1 MKVSIISVVAG
12 GAALAGALAI
22 SACSTLEVDSAGSPP
37 VPRTQPGSHTEI
49 AYVLQKGKWHQ
60 LRIDMVA
67 KGPRLNSDGD
77 AYHLHLRSVASVWQF
92 NRRTGDYDIR
102 LSPHE
107 SPSAEQGMRF
117 SFYRGPTV
125 DRLQMSPGNGGGGGG
140 AAGWPEHNFT
150 EIELKVVGGFE
161 SVQGVEVED
170 ASEGIVFLGVEF
182 VRGFFEE
189 TSGLTALDEM
199 LGDAV
204 EVLLKRL
211 PHGFHF
217 ECLQFAQMLLV
228 FPHRHRGF
236 VAGCGENP
244 SLERAVPE

>member
-150 EIELKVVGGFE
+150 EIELKVDPTPGAN
-161 SVQGVEVED
+161 GVVTE
-170 ASEGIVFLGVEF
+170 
-182 VRGFFEE
+182 
-189 TSGLTALDEM
+189 DEM
-199 LGDAV
+199 EFRAIGTVVVKPVKRDRRAGVLPLRLSVERRWRA
-204 EVLLKRL
+204 EVLPGRKAR
-211 PHGFHF
+211 FT
-217 ECLQFAQMLLV
+217 ELV
-228 FPHRHRGF
+228 D
-236 VAGCGENP
+236 
-244 SLERAVPE
+244 

>member
-1 MKVSIISVVAG
+1 MKVSIISVAAG
-12 GAALAGALAI
+12 GAALTGALVI
-22 SACSTLEVDSAGSPP
+22 PACSTLEVGSAGSYPA
-37 VPRTQPGSHTEI
+37 PRTQPGPHTEV

-140 AAGWPEHNFT
+140 AAGWPDENFT
-150 EIELKVVGGFE
+150 EVELKVDPTPGAN
-161 SVQGVEVED
+161 GVVTE
-170 ASEGIVFLGVEF
+170 
-182 VRGFFEE
+182 
-189 TSGLTALDEM
+189 DEM
-199 LGDAV
+199 EFRAIGTVVVKPVKRDRRAGVLPLRLSVERRWRA
-204 EVLLKRL
+204 EVLPGRKAR
-211 PHGFHF
+211 FT
-217 ECLQFAQMLLV
+217 ELV
-228 FPHRHRGF
+228 D
-236 VAGCGENP
+236 
-244 SLERAVPE
+244 